1 MAEGARLESVYTAT
15 YRGFES
21 LPHRQIE
28 SPTLWSGFLH
38 FGLSHSLMP
47 SEGRL
52 GSSPGST
59 RGQDSPPGQPQVA
72 RRASARGGAIQSR
85 PPPYAK
91 PDLVIGLFCCWGRHL
106 LGFSAGWL
114 CLLVG
119 DGNSSISYRLFLLH
133 PHQKITPTSLSSRV
147 SKEKRVRSRGRK
159 GTTVAST
166 SCRNMSRL
174 NGMGLISLMTA

>member
-1 MAEGARLESVYTAT
+1 MNGQRPPRRGEPRSGES
-15 YRGFES
+15 S

-38 FGLSHSLMP
+38 LGLSHSLMP

-52 GSSPGST
+52 GSDPGST
-59 RGQDSPPGQPQVA
+59 RGQDSPLGKSQAIHRV
-72 RRASARGGAIQSR
+72 SARDGASQSG
-85 PPPYAK
+85 PTATFK
-91 PDLVIGLFCCWGRHL
+91 ADLMVGLFCYWDRHL

-114 CLLVG
+114 CLLAG
-119 DGNSSISYRLFLLH
+119 DGIPSVSGRLFLPYL
-133 PHQKITPTSLSSRV
+133 HQKITPTSLSSSV

-174 NGMGLISLMTA
+174 NGMGLTSLMTA